1 MPNSASGHSVKRE
14 KPSLIKAGVV
24 DLEMTI
30 KGEKAKRFSSNSR
43 GLGLVGGNFDQVDD
57 GEALHIKFSRDVIV
71 ESVAIVAGKGVCG
84 GFYQM
89 GAGAPLAIY
98 CVDADNDA
106 KTQEGIIS
114 DLGVLRA
121 GQILKL
127 ASSPH
132 YGVEAAGQWR
142 LGAISV
148 RILK

>member
-1 MPNSASGHSVKRE
+1 
-14 KPSLIKAGVV
+14 
-24 DLEMTI
+24 
-30 KGEKAKRFSSNSR
+30 
-43 GLGLVGGNFDQVDD
+43 VGGNFDQVDD
-57 GEALHIKFSRDVIV
+57 GEALHIKFNRDVIV

-89 GAGAPLAIY
+89 GTGAPLAIY